1 MDLNGKIVLVA
12 GGAGGIGLG
21 IAKALAAEGCRV
33 ALADA
38 NEEALINAAKATSRD
53 EPAARQE
60 GGDSSFAPLESRKP
74 QPLTGF
80 VWRAC
85 DITQR
90 EQVSQLFQWLGDELG
105 PIDILVN
112 SAGINVANRMMSNI
126 DPSDFDR
133 VMEVNTTGT
142 FNCIYA
148 ALPVMR
154 RRGSG
159 LIVNI
164 VSIAGKRAMLL
175 AGLPYCVSKF
185 AASALGTFVN
195 LEECGNGIKVTNIYP
210 GETNTPIVDKRPSPP
225 PPEKRAR
232 MLQPQDIAACVV
244 AVAKLP
250 PRAVV
255 PELIIT
261 PPYMMIA

>member
-1 MDLNGKIVLVA
+1 MDLNGKIVLVV

-38 NEEALINAAKATSRD
+38 NEEAMVNTAKAK
-53 EPAARQE
+53 
-60 GGDSSFAPLESRKP
+60 GGDSA
-74 QPLTGF
+74 F

-105 PIDILVN
+105 AIEILVN
-112 SAGINVANRMMSNI
+112 SAGINVGKRMMSNI
-126 DPSDFDR
+126 DPADFDR
-133 VMEVNTTGT
+133 VMEINTTGT

-154 RRGSG
+154 QRGSG

-164 VSIAGKRAMLL
+164 VSLAGKSTMLL

-185 AASALGTFVN
+185 ATSALGTFVN

-210 GETNTPIVDKRPSPP
+210 GETNTPIIDKRPSPP
-225 PPEKRAR
+225 PPEKRAK
-232 MLQPQDIAACVV
+232 MLQPEDIAACVV
-244 AVAKLP
+244 TIAKLP

-261 PPYMMIA
+261 PPHMMIG

>member
-38 NEEALINAAKATSRD
+38 NEEALTDAAKA
-53 EPAARQE
+53 E
-60 GGDSSFAPLESRKP
+60 GGDSA
-74 QPLTGF
+74 F

-85 DITQR
+85 DITVR
-90 EQVSQLFQWLGDELG
+90 EQVSQLFQWLKDELG
-105 PIDILVN
+105 SIDILVN
-112 SAGINVANRMMSNI
+112 SAGINVGNRMMSNI
-126 DPSDFDR
+126 DPADFDH

-142 FNCIYA
+142 FNCVHA

-154 RRGSG
+154 QKGSG

-164 VSIAGKRAMLL
+164 VSLAGKRAMLL

-185 AASALGTFVN
+185 ATSALGTFVN

-210 GETNTPIVDKRPSPP
+210 GETNTPIVDKRPSRP
-225 PPEKRAR
+225 PPEKRAK
-232 MLQPQDIAACVV
+232 MLQPEDIAACVV

-255 PELIIT
+255 PELVIT
-261 PPYMMIA
+261 PPHMMVG

>member
-38 NEEALINAAKATSRD
+38 NKEALVNAAKAG
-53 EPAARQE
+53 
-60 GGDSSFAPLESRKP
+60 GGDSA
-74 QPLTGF
+74 F
-80 VWRAC
+80 VRRAC
-85 DITQR
+85 DITER

-112 SAGINVANRMMSNI
+112 SAGINIANRMMSNI
-126 DPSDFDR
+126 DPADFDR
-133 VMEVNTTGT
+133 VMEINTTGT
-142 FNCIYA
+142 FNCIYT
-148 ALPVMR
+148 ALPIMR
-154 RRGSG
+154 QRGSG

-164 VSIAGKRAMLL
+164 VSLAGKCSMLL

-185 AASALGTFVN
+185 ATSALGTFVN

-210 GETNTPIVDKRPSPP
+210 GETNTPIIDKRPSPP
-225 PPEKRAR
+225 PPEKRAK
-232 MLQPQDIAACVV
+232 MLQPEDIAACVV

-255 PELIIT
+255 SELIIT
-261 PPYMMIA
+261 PPHMMIG

>member
-38 NEEALINAAKATSRD
+38 NEEALVKAAKAK
-53 EPAARQE
+53 
-60 GGDSSFAPLESRKP
+60 GGDSA
-74 QPLTGF
+74 F

-85 DITQR
+85 DITER

-126 DPSDFDR
+126 DPADFDR
-133 VMEVNTTGT
+133 VMEINTTGT

-154 RRGSG
+154 QRGSG

-164 VSIAGKRAMLL
+164 VSLAGKCSMLL

-185 AASALGTFVN
+185 ATSALGTFVN

-210 GETNTPIVDKRPSPP
+210 GETNTPIIDKRPSPP
-225 PPEKRAR
+225 PPEKRAK
-232 MLQPQDIAACVV
+232 MLQPEDIAACVV

-255 PELIIT
+255 SELIIT
-261 PPYMMIA
+261 PPHMMIG